1 MDLVEKFREHAAE
14 VPIRLPA
21 AKRSEANT
29 SQFLV
34 MPFFEALGFSVHNPN
49 DVEPEFTADVGIK
62 REKVDFALKSGGEP
76 VVLVEVKYAG
86 ATLDNQHAAQLRRYF
101 STKLD
106 LRFGILTNGKEFR
119 FFSDLER
126 PNVMDDEPFMTLDFL
141 NLDESLVDV
150 LQLFTKARFQKDNAL
165 EAARTA
171 KDRRRVRQVLKE
183 EFDPLSHRTINFL
196 LRIIQPGEI
205 DESRRKELA
214 RLVKQAWQEFLRAQ
228 GASTESQT
236 DVETIENDRNEQRV
250 NPMPKPPS
258 DTDISV
264 FGYYDRHRF
273 EAVMLRTSLAN
284 GFNGG
289 SHCIQYNGR
298 LTNAKEAMIAAI
310 RTVDSA
316 FYPGKKQY
324 GLSFWKVI
332 DPADDTERPLFL
344 MSKHVIPDEALR
356 QRVLDMP

>member
-1 MDLVEKFREHAAE
+1 MDLVEKIREHAAE
-14 VPIRLPA
+14 LPQRLPA

-62 REKVDFALKSGGEP
+62 REKVDFALKRGGEP

-106 LRFGILTNGKEFR
+106 VRFGILTNGKEFR

-165 EAARTA
+165 KAARTA
-171 KDRRRVRQVLKE
+171 KDRRRVRQVLKD
-183 EFDPLSHRTINFL
+183 EFDPLSHGVIDYLVGR
-196 LRIIQPGEI
+196 IQPGKMPK
-205 DESRRKELA
+205 SRREEFT
-214 RLVKQAWQEFLRAQ
+214 RLVKQEWHTFVSSLLRA
-228 GASTESQT
+228 
-236 DVETIENDRNEQRV
+236 IEPIPDD
-250 NPMPKPPS
+250 PS
-258 DTDISV
+258 DRTTKKTYLDLPELDGTVEIPIYASWEGHEFTTKLSLWGRIANV
-264 FGYYDRHRF
+264 GNIVSWDGEWMTPSQAGKRSRF
-273 EAVMLRTSLAN
+273 
-284 GFNGG
+284 
-289 SHCIQYNGR
+289 
-298 LTNAKEAMIAAI
+298 
-310 RTVDSA
+310 TVDPNA
-316 FYPGKKQY
+316 TGHVNGMTYWHLRDPVDGK
-324 GLSFWKVI
+324 L
-332 DPADDTERPLFL
+332 RPINDLHYDKDL
-344 MSKHVIPDEALR
+344 LP
-356 QRVLDMP
+356 RVLRNA